1 MSYVQRRNDLMKEI
15 AGAFSSAV
23 QSSESDLEFT
33 GLSYLGINCRSN
45 RTDDCLQCLQ
55 MFLPPDLWSKVK
67 IGEKITQS
75 EQKIIDE
82 ARKNASC
89 KEACTDACQACLLK
103 HQTQDYIDNPANEAA
118 VHNIK
123 QTSCQGNCTCS
134 VKTHDSSSTITLN
147 TLESI
152 IGEKIDAQQIANQV
166 TASMTKKYGPS
177 STNMSNSDL
186 VNLINSVH
194 TSLSQ
199 NIQQTLHSIQMANI
213 DGTGTNV
220 SGVVQDAVIDA
231 TMKAVAE
238 ACSNDPTTSDS
249 DSCSI
254 NAIDKLIQQ
263 QIDYLKK
270 EVDDG
275 FKVSFATVWNNIKS
289 YVILTGL
296 FLIFLVILIVVL
308 LVRKAI
314 KGPI

>member
-55 MFLPPDLWSKVK
+55 TFLPQDLWSKVK
-67 IGEKITQS
+67 TGEQISPS
-75 EQKIIDE
+75 EQIIIDE

-89 KEACTDACQACLLK
+89 KDACKDACKACLLK
-103 HQTQDYIDNPANEAA
+103 HQSQDYIDNPANEAA

-123 QTSCQGNCTCS
+123 QTSCKGNCTCS

-152 IGEKIDAQQIANQV
+152 KGEKIDAQQIANQV

-177 STNMSNSDL
+177 STNMSDPDL
-186 VNLINSVH
+186 VKLINSVH

-199 NIQQTLHSIQMANI
+199 NIQQTLHSIQMTNI
-213 DGTGTNV
+213 DGIGTNV

-238 ACSNDPTTSDS
+238 ACSNDASSDK
-249 DSCSI
+249 CSTD
-254 NAIDKLIQQ
+254 AIDKLIQQ

-289 YVILTGL
+289 YVIITGL
-296 FLIFLVILIVVL
+296 FLVFLVILIVVL

-314 KGPI
+314 KGPL

>member
-15 AGAFSSAV
+15 AGALSSAV

-55 MFLPPDLWSKVK
+55 TFLPQDLWSKVK
-67 IGEKITQS
+67 IGEQISQS
-75 EQKIIDE
+75 EQTIIDE

-89 KEACTDACQACLLK
+89 KDACKDACQACLLK

-152 IGEKIDAQQIANQV
+152 KGKKIDAQQIANQV
-166 TASMTKKYGPS
+166 SASMTKKYGPS
-177 STNMSNSDL
+177 STNMSDPDL
-186 VNLINSVH
+186 VKLINSVH

-199 NIQQTLHSIQMANI
+199 NIQQTLHSTQMANI

-238 ACSNDPTTSDS
+238 ACSDDPTTSA
-249 DSCSI
+249 SCSTD
-254 NAIDKLIQQ
+254 AIDKLIQQ

-289 YVILTGL
+289 YVIITGL
-296 FLIFLVILIVVL
+296 FLVFLVILIVVL